1 MPQEKEKK
9 KRKNIE
15 FNCFVFKSEYSIR
28 SLLHWGFT
36 GLAFALSSRGGDEK
50 KRKSIEFNYNLLKP
64 EYPIQSLYL
73 TVAYALLSS

>member
-28 SLLHWGFT
+28 SLLHWGFAGWPLRFRVGGEMRRKDKVLRLIT
-36 GLAFALSSRGGDEK
+36 MCLSL
-50 KRKSIEFNYNLLKP
+50 SIHFNP
-64 EYPIQSLYL
+64 S
-73 TVAYALLSS
+73 T

>member
-28 SLLHWGFT
+28 SLLHWGFA
-36 GLAFALSSRGGDEK
+36 GWPLRFRVGGGDEK
-50 KRKSIEFNYNLLKP
+50 KRQSTAFNYNVLKS
-64 EYPIQSLYL
+64 EYSFQSLYL
-73 TVAYALLSS
+73 TVA